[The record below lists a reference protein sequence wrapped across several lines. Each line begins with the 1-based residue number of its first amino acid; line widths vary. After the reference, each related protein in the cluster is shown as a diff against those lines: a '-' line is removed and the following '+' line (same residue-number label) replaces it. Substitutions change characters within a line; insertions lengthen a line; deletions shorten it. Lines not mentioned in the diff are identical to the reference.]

1 MVFNSPENVR
11 RLTPLNP
18 FERFEDGRPR
28 VPDDLLERMK
38 LVTNDEAWGV
48 LERGHGYFFQ
58 FEGNWLNLHPE
69 RVLVGRAVTATFAP
83 LRPDLHQVVEDQG
96 RAEGRSGG
104 QNTWVIDTL
113 VKGDVIVVDMFGKI
127 RDGTFAGDNLSTT
140 ILARTGT
147 GMVIHGGIRDLT
159 RVLELP
165 DLAIFVRGVD
175 PSAIAQATL
184 IGVNVPI
191 RIGNATVLPGD
202 VVLGTP
208 EGVTFVPPHL
218 VQEVVER
225 SEDVR
230 ERDVF
235 GKQRL
240 AEGAYTSGQIDVS
253 VMGRRHR
260 GRFRA
265 MAEGTRMIQLSEV
278 LPPTPSRAV
287 DAGQPDGPG
296 SVCRRPAVRRPAQ
309 WRRSTLG
316 LRALAAHQAALRGRR
331 LQAGRARVAA
341 AATTWPSAACPAAT
355 PRSTPSAR

>member
-1 MVFNSPENVR
+1 VVFNSPENVR

-69 RVLVGRAVTATFAP
+69 RILVGRAVTATFAP
-83 LRPDLHQVVEDQG
+83 LRPDLHEVVEAQG
-96 RAEGRSGG
+96 RAEGRGGG

-113 VKGDVIVVDMFGKI
+113 VNGDVIVVDLFGKI
-127 RDGTFAGDNLSTT
+127 RDGTFAGDNLSTS
-140 ILARTGT
+140 ILSRTGT

-175 PSAIAQATL
+175 PSAIAQVTL
-184 IGVNVPI
+184 VGVNVPI

-218 VQEVVER
+218 VHEVVER

-240 AEGAYTSGQIDVS
+240 AEGKYTSGQIDVS
-253 VMGRRHR
+253 VW
-260 GRFRA
+260 A
-265 MAEGTRMIQLSEV
+265 AEIE
-278 LPPTPSRAV
+278 A
-287 DAGQPDGPG
+287 DFD
-296 SVCRRPAVRRPAQ
+296 Q
-309 WRRSTLG
+309 WR
-316 LRALAAHQAALRGRR
+316 
-331 LQAGRARVAA
+331 
-341 AATTWPSAACPAAT
+341 
-355 PRSTPSAR
+355 SART